1 MSDGWLDSENKQQI
15 EYGMAGDV
23 MQLHLHS
30 IINSIQDAI
39 ASIKCYHPITL
50 QPVWVRAI

>member
-1 MSDGWLDSENKQQI
+1 MSDDWLDSEKKQQI

-30 IINSIQDAI
+30 IINSIQNAI

-50 QPVWVRAI
+50 QPV